1 MKKVKKIQLA
11 FGGTTKD
18 PLEEYLAIQQRR
30 IGEQP
35 NMIENPNTAIA
46 ENNIRLASAQKT
58 ANDNPW
64 TQGMDILGNIG
75 LQVGGALMTKGIGA
89 GEGADGKG
97 IAGFLNKNKDGFS
110 SLMALLGGGAQMA
123 YGGAVGGGVE
133 VEGKEAF
140 ETPGGA
146 VGTFKGPSHEAGGI
160 DVNLPPGTEVYSKRI
175 KIDGVTLANRKTKR
189 EKRSLTLEELLEA
202 DKTDNLIKN
211 SLTRTKTVNEKEE
224 ALDNQVQDVVGK
236 VLNPNQSKLAYGTP
250 GPTNMDKLKQ
260 WSDFLTQ
267 FGTRGGNI
275 EEVAITAP
283 RLEPL
288 GGTPAGVITNPSIS
302 SSSTNP
308 TENEEKNSKGNFL
321 SDLLGD
327 INPGDVMSLLGDY
340 KSAFDPMKNTLA
352 NRAGDTPNV
361 NAYKDFGVDGLAALE
376 KGKDSIIQVK
386 DEALKDSQLGRN
398 AAILRNRGTARGL
411 NTQRALDIQADNS
424 YIEAENKLNTSA
436 SQQMSQLYQTQAQME
451 NQQDSVVMRG
461 EEGRDLAD
469 RQDRDNFYSQI
480 AQDISSRG
488 QGIQQLGKD
497 MNAMKLGKT
506 QESLVNNLLMDKGI
520 IIKNGK
526 ITYSKE
532 KQAEID
538 SAKTKKEKDAIQKE
552 ADAYYKQA
560 VAKTV
565 EEVSNRQVQA
575 VKGAVSGLTVSPEG
589 KYILNG
595 IEMDDQSVKD
605 LQTLFSGKFLQGKG
619 SKTSIPVASTP
630 STIDP
635 SVLPKVIP
643 PTVTTSVVPKST
655 QVVKPVT
662 STSTAVKTI
671 APIKPVTKVS
681 TKPTAVKKPTIS
693 TLDVEN
699 LSAFGNK
706 QTAPPAATKV
716 VKAAV
721 ADVSAPKATNGK
733 VFDLKAGTINVGG
746 KNLNTKQHYCLVH

>member
-267 FGTRGGNI
+267 FGTRGSDI
-275 EEVAITAP
+275 EEVALTVP
-283 RLEPL
+283 RLKPL
-288 GGTPAGVITNPSIS
+288 RGTPASVMTNPVEINAPVIPMTNPSIS
-302 SSSTNP
+302 NSSTNP
-308 TENEEKNSKGNFL
+308 VENEEKNSKGNFL

-327 INPGDVMSLLGDY
+327 INPGDVMSLFGDY
-340 KSAFDPMKNTLA
+340 KSAFDPMKNTLNA
-352 NRAGDTPNV
+352 RSGDTPNV
-361 NAYKDFGVDGLAALE
+361 NAYENYGKDGLAALE
-376 KGKDSIIQVK
+376 KGKDSIIQAK

-595 IEMDDQSVKD
+595 IEMDDKAIEA
-605 LQTLFSGKFLQGKG
+605 LQMFSSNFQKGKF
-619 SKTSIPVASTP
+619 SK
-630 STIDP
+630 
-635 SVLPKVIP
+635 
-643 PTVTTSVVPKST
+643 
-655 QVVKPVT
+655 
-662 STSTAVKTI
+662 
-671 APIKPVTKVS
+671 
-681 TKPTAVKKPTIS
+681 KK
-693 TLDVEN
+693 
-699 LSAFGNK
+699 
-706 QTAPPAATKV
+706 
-716 VKAAV
+716 
-721 ADVSAPKATNGK
+721 
-733 VFDLKAGTINVGG
+733 
-746 KNLNTKQHYCLVH
+746 